1 MNERSQNDHGSLVSA
16 ESRCAATHPAWCDRS
31 RCTADPASQA
41 AGYRADV
48 GGEHR
53 STPVPL
59 DLTCA
64 IWLPDRAGEA
74 WLTQAV
80 APWPCSTYLR
90 VRVADAELSMPVDNA
105 APVISTL
112 LMLAMAGQAGEEV

>member
-1 MNERSQNDHGSLVSA
+1 MNEKSQNDHGSLVPA
-16 ESRCAATHPAWCDRS
+16 GNRCAATHPAWCDHA
-31 RCTADPASQA
+31 RCTADPVSQA
-41 AGYRADV
+41 DGYRAGA

-53 STPVPL
+53 SAPVPL

-64 IWLPDRAGEA
+64 MLLPGRAGEA

-90 VRVADAELSMPVDNA
+90 VRIADAELSMPVEHA
-105 APVISTL
+105 VTQISAL
-112 LMLAMAGQAGEEV
+112 LRLVMAGQAGEEV

>member
-1 MNERSQNDHGSLVSA
+1 MNEKSQTDHEIRSVTKT
-16 ESRCAATHPAWCDRS
+16 RCAATHPAWCDRS

-41 AGYRADV
+41 AGYRPGA

-53 STPVPL
+53 SAPVPL

-64 IWLPDRAGEA
+64 MWLPGRHGEA

-80 APWPCSTYLR
+80 APWLCSTYLR
-90 VRVADAELSMPVDNA
+90 VRVADVELSMPVEYA
-105 APVISTL
+105 APQVSAL